1 MKKGLFIIFI
11 ITFSF
16 KSYSQITF
24 EKGYFINNNNKKTD
38 CLIKNIDWKNNP
50 IEFNYK
56 LLNDEDIQIASIN
69 SIKEFG
75 IYNYSKF
82 IRSKVNID
90 ISSEDYDKLSTGK
103 SPIFNEEQLFLKVL
117 VEGKANLYF
126 YQDKRLVR
134 FFYKTSTTNIE
145 QLVFKSYIIED
156 NKIAENKDYQ
166 RQLWLN
172 LKCQSI
178 SMKNV
183 ENVDYKKNDLVNFFI
198 KYNECNNSSLI
209 SFDNKK
215 QKKLFNFNIKA
226 GLNNSTLD
234 LKYGNNIASQDFDTQ
249 SELEIRLGV
258 EAEFILPFNKN
269 KWAILLEPTY
279 QQFKF
284 NKTSYGQI
292 VKVDY
297 NSIELPVGIRH
308 YFFLN
313 NSSKIFVNA
322 LYVIDFTSNSKVD
335 FENQSNVEIIGSNY
349 FAVGVGYN
357 YKAKYIIEMRYGF
370 NRDILEENP
379 LWISDYKTLSLILGY
394 TIF

>member
-1 MKKGLFIIFI
+1 M
-11 ITFSF
+11 
-16 KSYSQITF
+16 
-24 EKGYFINNNNKKTD
+24 
-38 CLIKNIDWKNNP
+38 
-50 IEFNYK
+50 
-56 LLNDEDIQIASIN
+56 
-69 SIKEFG
+69 
-75 IYNYSKF
+75 
-82 IRSKVNID
+82 
-90 ISSEDYDKLSTGK
+90 
-103 SPIFNEEQLFLKVL
+103 FLKVL

-145 QLVFKSYIIED
+145 QLVFKSYIIES
-156 NKIAENKDYQ
+156 NKIGENKDYQ
-166 RQLWLN
+166 RHLWQN

-183 ENVDYKKNDLVNFFI
+183 ENVDYKKKDLVNFFI
-198 KYNECNNSSLI
+198 KYNECNNSNLTN
-209 SFDNKK
+209 FDSKK

-234 LKYGNNIASQDFDTQ
+234 LKYGNNISSQDFDTQ
-249 SELEIRLGV
+249 SELEVRLGV

-284 NKTSYGQI
+284 NKTAYGQI

-297 NSIELPVGIRH
+297 SSIELPVGIRH
-308 YFFLN
+308 YFYLN
-313 NSSKIFVNA
+313 NSSKIFVNT

-335 FENQSNVEIIGSNY
+335 FENQRDVEIKGSNY

-357 YKAKYIIEMRYGF
+357 YKAKYIKEMRYGF

-379 LWISDYKTLSLILGY
+379 LWISDYNTLSLIFR
-394 TIF
+394 ICDF

>member
-1 MKKGLFIIFI
+1 MKKGLIIIFM

-16 KSYSQITF
+16 NSFSQISF
-24 EKGYFINNNNKKTD
+24 EKGYYINNNNKKID
-38 CLIKNIDWKNNP
+38 CLIKNVDWKNNP

-56 LLNDEDIQIASIN
+56 LLNNEDIQIASIH

-75 IYNYSKF
+75 INNYSKF

-90 ISSEDYDKLSTGK
+90 RSSEYYNELSIHK
-103 SPIFNEEQLFLKVL
+103 NPLFNEEQLFLKVL
-117 VEGKANLYF
+117 VEGETNLYF
-126 YQDKRLVR
+126 YQDKGLVR
-134 FFYKTSTTNIE
+134 FFYKTSTSNIE

-156 NKIAENKDYQ
+156 NKIGENKGYQ
-166 RQLWLN
+166 RQLWQN

-183 ENVDYKKNDLVNFFI
+183 ENVDYKKNDLVNFFM
-198 KYNECNNSSLI
+198 KYNECNNSNLTNYES
-209 SFDNKK
+209 KK

-234 LKYGNNIASQDFDTQ
+234 LKYGNNNASQDFDTQ
-249 SELEIRLGV
+249 SELEIRLGI

-279 QQFKF
+279 QQLKF
-284 NKTSYGQI
+284 NKTAYGQI

-297 NSIELPVGIRH
+297 SSIELPVGIRH

-322 LYVIDFTSNSKVD
+322 LYVIDFTSSSKVD
-335 FENQSNVEIIGSNY
+335 FENQRNVEIKGSNY

-357 YKAKYIIEMRYGF
+357 YNAKYTVEMRYGF

-379 LWISDYKTLSLILGY
+379 LWVSDYNTLSLILGY

>member
-1 MKKGLFIIFI
+1 MKKGLIIIFM
-11 ITFSF
+11 ITYSF
-16 KSYSQITF
+16 NIFSQITF
-24 EKGYFINNNNKKTD
+24 EKGYYINNNNKKID
-38 CLIKNIDWKNNP
+38 CLIKNVDWKNNP

-56 LLNDEDIQIASIN
+56 LLNNKDIQIASIN

-75 IYNYSKF
+75 IDNYSKF

-90 ISSEDYDKLSTGK
+90 RSSEDLDELSTSK
-103 SPIFNEEQLFLKVL
+103 NPLFNEEQLFLKVL

-134 FFYKTSTTNIE
+134 FFYKTSTSNIE

-156 NKIAENKDYQ
+156 NKIGENKNYQ
-166 RQLWLN
+166 RQLWQN

-183 ENVDYKKNDLVNFFI
+183 ENVDYKKKDLVNFFI
-198 KYNECNNSSLI
+198 KYNECNNSNLTNFES
-209 SFDNKK
+209 KK

-234 LKYGNNIASQDFDTQ
+234 LKYGNNNASQDFDTQ
-249 SELEIRLGV
+249 SELEVRFGV

-269 KWAILLEPTY
+269 KWAVLLEPTY
-279 QQFKF
+279 QQFKYS
-284 NKTSYGQI
+284 KTAYGQI

-297 NSIELPVGIRH
+297 SSIELPIGVRH

-313 NSSKIFVNA
+313 NSSKIFINI
-322 LYVIDFTSNSKVD
+322 LYVIDFTTNSKVE
-335 FENQSNVEIIGSNY
+335 FENQRDVEIKGSNY

-357 YKAKYIIEMRYGF
+357 YKAKYIVEMRYGF

-379 LWISDYKTLSLILGY
+379 LWISDYNTLSFILGY